1 MAYCFVFPYFRLCPH
16 RVILK
21 PAETFKT
28 EIPFCSFRIWPIC
41 RYIPLAPDQCLP
53 TFYGFV
59 TYKCCI
65 QVVHGPAI
73 KRTRD
78 PNIEEAGGVTNVK
91 DCVAVYKSLWKFS

>member
-1 MAYCFVFPYFRLCPH
+1 M
-16 RVILK
+16 ILR

-28 EIPFCSFRIWPIC
+28 EIPFFSFRIRLIC
-41 RYIPLAPDQCLP
+41 RYIPLAPDECWP

-73 KRTRD
+73 QHTRD
-78 PNIEEAGGVTNVK
+78 PNIEEGAGARNVK
-91 DCVAVYKSLWKFS
+91 ARVAIFKYLWKVF

>member
-1 MAYCFVFPYFRLCPH
+1 M
-16 RVILK
+16 ILK

-28 EIPFCSFRIWPIC
+28 EIPFGSFRIWQIF
-41 RYIPLAPDQCLP
+41 RYIPLGPDQCWS

-73 KRTRD
+73 QRTGD
-78 PNIEEAGGVTNVK
+78 PNIEGGGGARNVK
-91 DCVAVYKSLWKFS
+91 DRVAVFKILWTFF

>member
-1 MAYCFVFPYFRLCPH
+1 M
-16 RVILK
+16 ITK

-28 EIPFCSFRIWPIC
+28 QIPFCSFRIRLIC

-59 TYKCCI
+59 TYKCCR

-73 KRTRD
+73 QRTWD
-78 PNIEEAGGVTNVK
+78 PNIEGGGGARNVK
-91 DCVAVYKSLWKFS
+91 APVAF

>member
-1 MAYCFVFPYFRLCPH
+1 MLNIYVH

-28 EIPFCSFRIWPIC
+28 EIPFCSLLC
-41 RYIPLAPDQCLP
+41 RYIPIAHDQCWP

-65 QVVHGPAI
+65 QVVLGPAI
-73 KRTRD
+73 QRTRD
-78 PNIEEAGGVTNVK
+78 TNTEGVGGVRNVRASVVVFK
-91 DCVAVYKSLWKFS
+91 ILWKFF

>member
-1 MAYCFVFPYFRLCPH
+1 M
-16 RVILK
+16 ILK

-28 EIPFCSFRIWPIC
+28 EIPFCSFRIWLIC
-41 RYIPLAPDQCLP
+41 RYIPLAHDQCSP

-73 KRTRD
+73 QRTSD
-78 PNIEEAGGVTNVK
+78 FNIEGAGGVRNLRAR
-91 DCVAVYKSLWKFS
+91 VAVFKTLWKFF